1 MSYRA
6 TTTFKKA
13 TTRGCRGSPSS
24 ASSTG
29 GPTSSSSGATG
40 RSTMISSST
49 WKRIPTKART
59 SPPRRKKK
67 TNEKVVEGLDSK
79 LRSVVDYATV
89 AHDVAQYNFDSLE
102 AWIAK
107 VGDGWQSEMH
117 KPGLRW
123 DVPFDV
129 FLDEAFDAIDA
140 FRHANDP
147 RRIYPCRNASSAH
160 PLPSQGQGGKKRTP
174 LLLEKKRQK
183 VTASRT

>member
-1 MSYRA
+1 MSWFAVVGVVDGRPYKLVKWGDGTLHDDLLFDLEA
-6 TTTFKKA
+6 DPDEGTNL
-13 TTRGCRGSPSS
+13 
-24 ASSTG
+24 ASS
-29 GPTSSSSGATG
+29 SQ
-40 RSTMISSST
+40 
-49 WKRIPTKART
+49 
-59 SPPRRKKK
+59 KK

-174 LLLEKKRQK
+174 LLLEKKKTKGHRQSHVK
-183 VTASRT
+183 DTSRLRAP